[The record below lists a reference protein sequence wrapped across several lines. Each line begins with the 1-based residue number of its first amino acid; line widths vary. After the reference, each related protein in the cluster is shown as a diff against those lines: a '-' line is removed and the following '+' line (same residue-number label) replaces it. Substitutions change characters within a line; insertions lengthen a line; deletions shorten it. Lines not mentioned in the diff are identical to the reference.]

1 MNSKGIS
8 KTFEQGV
15 IFMEGKK
22 KEETRIC
29 RSLAGVSVCALRVHE
44 CSGYLIVCCC
54 FFLCVCVFL
63 FRMLSRELR
72 VLCVVADVVADADV
86 VTSAAV

>member
-1 MNSKGIS
+1 MFFSELQRNQQNIRAGRYLHGRQ
-8 KTFEQGV
+8 E
-15 IFMEGKK
+15 E
-22 KEETRIC
+22 EETRIC

-44 CSGYLIVCCC
+44 CSGYLIVCC
-54 FFLCVCVFL
+54 FFVFL

-72 VLCVVADVVADADV
+72 VLCVVADADV